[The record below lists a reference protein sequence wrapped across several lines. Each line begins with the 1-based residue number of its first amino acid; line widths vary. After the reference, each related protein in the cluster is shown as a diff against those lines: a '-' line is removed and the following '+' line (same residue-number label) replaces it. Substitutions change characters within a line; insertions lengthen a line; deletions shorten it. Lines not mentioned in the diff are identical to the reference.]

1 MCTCLQIHSDE
12 VMLKFNT
19 DFHSRYNGEDYNA
32 AFTFNRYCVIA
43 WFYVFISSVIVVSVC
58 AGGGGGGGCVYNAA
72 FTFNRYGVI
81 AWFSVCGLFLFL
93 LLLLLVFVQVER
105 GRGWWYLQC
114 CLHLQ

>member
-1 MCTCLQIHSDE
+1 MFLFLLLLLLVFVQVE
-12 VMLKFNT
+12 G
-19 DFHSRYNGEDYNA
+19 RGEG
-32 AFTFNRYCVIA
+32 V
-43 WFYVFISSVIVVSVC
+43 VF
-58 AGGGGGGGCVYNAA
+58 YNAA

-105 GRGWWYLQC
+105 GRGSWYLQC